1 MENNWELPKKFMKKW
16 TKALRSGNY
25 DQGTGTL
32 LDDGHFCCL
41 GVACDI
47 VGVPYNQISGEY
59 IYEHAAEH
67 GIPKVLVGG
76 ADVNQLVKTLSEMN
90 DGTSSGRKKSNFNEI
105 ADWIDKNIKPS

>member
-1 MENNWELPKKFMKKW
+1 MENNWKLPKKFMKKW

-41 GVACDI
+41 GVACDV
-47 VGVPYNQISGEY
+47 VGVPYDQISGEY
-59 IYEHAAEH
+59 IYEKFTEH
-67 GIPKVLVGG
+67 GIPDPLVGG
-76 ADVNQLVKTLSEMN
+76 ADVNLLVKQLSEMN
-90 DGTSSGRKKSNFNEI
+90 DGTNSNREQHDFNTI

>member
-47 VGVPYNQISGEY
+47 VGVP
-59 IYEHAAEH
+59 
-67 GIPKVLVGG
+67 
-76 ADVNQLVKTLSEMN
+76 
-90 DGTSSGRKKSNFNEI
+90 
-105 ADWIDKNIKPS
+105 

>member
-1 MENNWELPKKFMKKW
+1 MENNWKLPKKFMKKW

-32 LDDGHFCCL
+32 LDDGYFCCL

-47 VGVPYNQISGEY
+47 VGVPYDQISGEY
-59 IYEHAAEH
+59 IYDQAEER
-67 GIPKVLVGG
+67 IPNILRGS
-76 ADVNQLVKTLSEMN
+76 ADENKLVKKLAEMN
-90 DGTSSGRKKSNFNEI
+90 DGTNPNRKQHDFNTI